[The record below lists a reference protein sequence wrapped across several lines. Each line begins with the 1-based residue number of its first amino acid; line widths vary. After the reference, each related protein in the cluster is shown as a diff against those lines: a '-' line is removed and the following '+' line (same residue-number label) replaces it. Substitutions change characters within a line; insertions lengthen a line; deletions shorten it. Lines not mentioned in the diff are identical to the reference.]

1 LDVLSREGVLIDV
14 SVRYWRASKKL
25 KAEDLG
31 LDPDTVTNHL
41 ISLGHKKLLPKE
53 ALKTFALIES
63 RAHSLVEAGTFPFL
77 GGLAR
82 FLPNARLADTTTRLN
97 ELEAEFDQA
106 CRRFMADY
114 GELRVAASREWWEA
128 ARKLVSDPDRL
139 VATIEAS
146 FPEPGR
152 MDRYFGFSTQM
163 FQIRA
168 PESLG
173 VELIDAA
180 DQQEIARARAQA
192 AADAARQ
199 INNGVQGFVTDCV
212 GTLRE
217 ETATLC
223 EQMLASMQSGQTGVH
238 QKTLN
243 RLVKFID
250 QFKTLNFAGDQEME
264 AHLERAR
271 SELLS
276 MSAEEYRD
284 SDTARR
290 RLTDGLRGLAD
301 TAREMARQDAQDVVE
316 RFGIMGKRKFNL
328 AA

>member
-1 LDVLSREGVLIDV
+1 V
-14 SVRYWRASKKL
+14 A
-25 KAEDLG
+25 
-31 LDPDTVTNHL
+31 TVTNHL

-53 ALKTFALIES
+53 ALKTLALIES
-63 RAHSLVEAGTFPFL
+63 RAHSLVEASTFPFL

-82 FLPNARLADTTTRLN
+82 FLPNARLADTTNRLN
-97 ELEAEFDQA
+97 ELEGEFDQA
-106 CRRFMADY
+106 RRRFMADY
-114 GELRVAASREWWEA
+114 GELRVNASREWWDA
-128 ARKLVSDPDRL
+128 ARKLVTDPDRL
-139 VATIEAS
+139 VSTIEAS

-173 VELIDAA
+173 MELIDAA
-180 DQQEIARARAQA
+180 DQQEIARARTQA

-199 INNGVQGFVTDCV
+199 INEGVQGFVTDCV

-217 ETATLC
+217 ETAKLC

-264 AHLERAR
+264 EHLERAR
-271 SELLS
+271 SELLG
-276 MSAEEYRD
+276 MTAEEYRD
-284 SDTARR
+284 SDAARR

-301 TAREMARQDAQDVVE
+301 TAREMARQDAREVVE
-316 RFGIMGKRKFNL
+316 RFGVMGRRKFNL